1 MLNQVRIRI
10 IAVCLLIP
18 VFLGL
23 YFIETYDWRPGLVSI
38 AFGSTA
44 ASDGMSALLSNLTPD
59 QENVVQLE
67 HVSFVD
73 PEADGANGGGV
84 EAELTQEGKRA
95 AEAKEAEKIVAEQ
108 TAAEQI
114 AAEKAT
120 TEQIAA
126 EEKAAES
133 RAAEMPA
140 AESVVAMSADSTLTS
155 EHEAEH
161 SNSDSSD
168 SIKADNASAQEAGA
182 GTVIE
187 GGGIRSSRERKLC
200 GLIMPLGR
208 HQWEGGFKRVELPP
222 NWWLWM
228 RSDTWMCPQMC
239 MYVIVC
245 ISWCM

>member
-1 MLNQVRIRI
+1 M
-10 IAVCLLIP
+10 
-18 VFLGL
+18 GL
-23 YFIETYDWRPGLVSI
+23 YFVETYNLRPGLVSI

-44 ASDGMSALLSNLTPD
+44 TSDGMSALLSNLTPD

-95 AEAKEAEKIVAEQ
+95 AEAKEAERIVAEQ

-187 GGGIRSSRERKLC
+187 GGRDTVIEGEEAVWFDNAPWKAPVGRWFQAC
-200 GLIMPLGR
+200 GAASQLVAVDEVRYMD
-208 HQWEGGFKRVELPP
+208 V
-222 NWWLWM
+222 
-228 RSDTWMCPQMC
+228 SADV
-239 MYVIVC
+239 YVCHRMHFLVYVMAG
-245 ISWCM
+245 WV